1 MQIRGFRHRKAK
13 SKALRDTHVLN
24 ARHRAS
30 RHRRGAVGI
39 TTMTS
44 HVDDGVLQRRMT
56 QPPPRVSAACHPF
69 TPLIMTPR
77 IYISHAETAKSALGR
92 AEAEPHHFRPYPSP
106 LMSDLWR
113 CMQASNSDSDSDNSS
128 TDSARSPRKR
138 RKEKREHAHKRS
150 PRKDKSRVHKRHKEK
165 KHKRHKERHHSDKVA
180 SPRHKERRLT
190 DKVASPRHKHQ
201 THQVSPRSIDKE
213 AKSPRSVMTDTKS
226 GMFCPQKSRLVQES
240 EALAERRLAAAKHC
254 AEQRE
259 AASTYQAV
267 VTVAPPVE

>member
-1 MQIRGFRHRKAK
+1 
-13 SKALRDTHVLN
+13 
-24 ARHRAS
+24 
-30 RHRRGAVGI
+30 
-39 TTMTS
+39 
-44 HVDDGVLQRRMT
+44 MT
-56 QPPPRVSAACHPF
+56 QPPPRATAPCHPF
-69 TPLIMTPR
+69 YAPLNAPPKKT
-77 IYISHAETAKSALGR
+77 HAETAKSALGR
-92 AEAEPHHFRPYPSP
+92 AEAGSSLPSVPLTP

-180 SPRHKERRLT
+180 SPRHKERHLT

>member
-1 MQIRGFRHRKAK
+1 
-13 SKALRDTHVLN
+13 
-24 ARHRAS
+24 
-30 RHRRGAVGI
+30 
-39 TTMTS
+39 
-44 HVDDGVLQRRMT
+44 
-56 QPPPRVSAACHPF
+56 
-69 TPLIMTPR
+69 
-77 IYISHAETAKSALGR
+77 
-92 AEAEPHHFRPYPSP
+92 
-106 LMSDLWR
+106 MSDLWR
-113 CMQASNSDSDSDNSS
+113 CMQASNSDSNSDNSS
-128 TDSARSPRKR
+128 SDSARSPRKR

-150 PRKDKSRVHKRHKEK
+150 PRKEKSRVHKRHKEK

-180 SPRHKERRLT
+180 SSRHKERHLT

-259 AASTYQAV
+259 AALTYQAV

>member
-1 MQIRGFRHRKAK
+1 M
-13 SKALRDTHVLN
+13 TW
-24 ARHRAS
+24 RAAAAYDA
-30 RHRRGAVGI
+30 GAPAGPAGRI
-39 TTMTS
+39 S
-44 HVDDGVLQRRMT
+44 
-56 QPPPRVSAACHPF
+56 VSAPF
-69 TPLIMTPR
+69 LCSFFTET
-77 IYISHAETAKSALGR
+77 HAETAKSALGR
-92 AEAEPHHFRPYPSP
+92 AEAGLITSV

-113 CMQASNSDSDSDNSS
+113 CMQASNSDSSDKSS

-150 PRKDKSRVHKRHKEK
+150 PRKSREKSRVHKRHKEK
-165 KHKRHKERHHSDKVA
+165 KHKRHKERHHSDKMT
-180 SPRHKERRLT
+180 SPRHKERHLT

-201 THQVSPRSIDKE
+201 THQASPRSIDKE

>member
-1 MQIRGFRHRKAK
+1 
-13 SKALRDTHVLN
+13 
-24 ARHRAS
+24 
-30 RHRRGAVGI
+30 
-39 TTMTS
+39 
-44 HVDDGVLQRRMT
+44 
-56 QPPPRVSAACHPF
+56 
-69 TPLIMTPR
+69 
-77 IYISHAETAKSALGR
+77 
-92 AEAEPHHFRPYPSP
+92 
-106 LMSDLWR
+106 MSDLWR
-113 CMQASNSDSDSDNSS
+113 CMQASNSDSDSDQSS

-150 PRKDKSRVHKRHKEK
+150 PRKGEKSRVHKRHKEK
-165 KHKRHKERHHSDKVA
+165 KHKRHKERHHSDKAA
-180 SPRHKERRLT
+180 SPRHKERHLT

-267 VTVAPPVE
+267 VNVAPPVE